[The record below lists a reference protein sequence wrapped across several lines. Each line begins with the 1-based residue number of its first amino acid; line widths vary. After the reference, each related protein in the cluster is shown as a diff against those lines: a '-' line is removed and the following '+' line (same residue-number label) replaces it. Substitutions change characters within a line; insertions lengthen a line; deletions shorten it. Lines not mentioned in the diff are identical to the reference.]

1 MQSLVSFLPLI
12 GVAVVFYFFMLR
24 PQMQRQKEQLNFLD
38 KLEKGNQ
45 VVTSSGII
53 GRINRIEGSVV
64 YIEVDSKTYIKMTKN
79 SISKELTES
88 YEKTGVAEVAK
99 PS

>member
-1 MQSLVSFLPLI
+1 MDSLVSFLPLI

-24 PQMQRQKEQLNFLD
+24 PQMQRQKEQLSFLD
-38 KLEKGNQ
+38 KLEKGNT

-53 GRINRIEGSVV
+53 GKINRIEEGIV
-64 YIEVDSKTYIKMTKN
+64 YIEVDSKAYIKMTKN

-88 YEKTGVAEVAK
+88 YAKTGVAEASK